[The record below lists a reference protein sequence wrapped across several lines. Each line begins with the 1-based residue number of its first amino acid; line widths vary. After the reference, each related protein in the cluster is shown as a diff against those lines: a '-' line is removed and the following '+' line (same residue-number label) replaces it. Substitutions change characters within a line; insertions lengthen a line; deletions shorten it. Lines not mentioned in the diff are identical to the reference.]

1 MELSKLILVTSTL
14 LGSGF
19 ILANI
24 ALSILLAYQ
33 VTQFPISSATQVTSA
48 FGTTLF
54 LVASIVLIIL
64 GVFLILGGVYFYRW
78 GAPEGIISLGI
89 LLGSLYVLFLGIGS
103 ALLVGNIESFLLTL
117 SGILFMTGSAAYL
130 SANFDFKLAGSLT
143 TLGAGVLLA
152 AVLFRSSVLS
162 TVFSSWD
169 VPFPGPF
176 MCMSF
181 LEGILM
187 IFTPAA
193 VFADLLI
200 RKRRNEPTMQIFFPI
215 ITLVYGMGMFIG
227 TIFLML
233 NLWNLLWKAP
243 WLWPLYNVP
252 QWVSGA
258 TVFFSVTLIILA
270 IAGIFLGVS
279 SFLAFANITQELSME
294 EGFSQI
300 LPSSKLQHQFHRE
313 TETRDEFASLR
324 DLISSSPSKND
335 HLFTAKRR
343 EEEKDRKRF

>member
-1 MELSKLILVTSTL
+1 LELSKLILVTSTL

-19 ILANI
+19 ILANL

-33 VTQFPISSATQVTSA
+33 ILQVPISSAAQVTSA
-48 FGTTLF
+48 FGTVLF
-54 LVASIVLIIL
+54 LVASVVLIIL
-64 GVFLILGGVYFYRW
+64 GVFMVLGGVYFYRW

-103 ALLVGNIESFLLTL
+103 ALLQGSIESFLLTL
-117 SGILFMTGSAAYL
+117 SGILFMAGSAAYL
-130 SANFDFKLAGSLT
+130 SATFDFKLAGSLT
-143 TLGAGVLLA
+143 ILAAGVLLA
-152 AVLFRSSVLS
+152 AVLFRSPVLGAA
-162 TVFSSWD
+162 FAGWD

-181 LEGILM
+181 LEGIIM
-187 IFTPAA
+187 IFTPSV
-193 VFADLLI
+193 VFADLII
-200 RKRRNEPTMQIFFPI
+200 RKRRDESTVQVFFPI

-227 TIFLML
+227 TVFLML

-243 WLWPLYNVP
+243 WLGPLYNVP
-252 QWVSGA
+252 HWVSGA
-258 TVFFSVTLIILA
+258 TVFYSVTLIILA

-279 SFLAFANITQELSME
+279 SFLAFANMTQEMSIE

-300 LPSSKLQHQFHRE
+300 KPSSKLQHQFHRE

-324 DLISSSPSKND
+324 DLISSSPNKNG
-335 HLFTAKRR
+335 HLFTARKR
-343 EEEKDRKRF
+343 EEEKRRKRF